1 MANEMGVRRNQACMI
16 GAIAM
21 MPQIPNH
28 AQGLMGDVRPTK
40 CLTSS
45 PQGSSQ
51 VHDWRSCG
59 PTSC

>member
-1 MANEMGVRRNQACMI
+1 MANEMGVRRTQAWMI
-16 GAIAM
+16 GANAM
-21 MPQIPNH
+21 KLQIPNH
-28 AQGLMGDVRPTK
+28 VHGLMVDVGPNE

-51 VHDWRSCG
+51 VRDSKCCG